1 MAPVVKGYPLT
12 KTISEA
18 YIMFR
23 VNAFTQKGTKFRF
36 RIKSNSIHEV
46 RDALSEIFGGQ
57 TMRLV
62 LVEPV

>member
-1 MAPVVKGYPLT
+1 
-12 KTISEA
+12 
-18 YIMFR
+18 MFR
-23 VNAFTQKGTKFRF
+23 INAFTQKGTKFRF